1 MDANQQLEEKE
12 LVFQIVGCAMEVLNE
27 LGHGLREKTYERAL
41 CHEFELQNISYSQQA
56 VFPVFYKGKKVDD
69 YIPDLV
75 VEDRIVVDTKTVDA
89 IGDNEI
95 GQMLNY
101 LKVPG
106 LKVGLLINLKKS
118 KLEWKRV
125 VLSEH
130 QSLTKLNR

>member
-41 CHEFELQNISYSQQA
+41 CHEFELQKIGYSQQA

-69 YIPDLV
+69 YIPDLIIKSRV
-75 VEDRIVVDTKTVDA
+75 VVDTKTVDSM
-89 IGDNEI
+89 GDNEI

-101 LKVPG
+101 LRITG
-106 LKVGLLINLKKS
+106 LKVGILINFKYS
-118 KLEWKRV
+118 KLQWKRV
-125 VLSEH
+125 VLSAH
-130 QSLTKLNR
+130 

>member
-12 LVFQIVGCAMEVLNE
+12 LVFQIVGCAMEVMNE

-41 CHEFELQNISYSQQA
+41 CHEFELQGIAYSQQT
-56 VFPVFYKGKKVDD
+56 VFPVYYKSAKGDD

-75 VEDRIVVDTKTVDA
+75 VKERVVVDTKTVKA
-89 IGDNEI
+89 IGDEEI

-101 LKVPG
+101 LKVTG
-106 LKVGLLINLKKS
+106 LKVGLLINFKHS
-118 KLEWKRV
+118 KLQRKRV

-130 QSLTKLNR
+130 